1 MTRPCPWTSARTCLG
16 SDVIVAVDDSPD
28 VVAVIP
34 TLGRDAARLAR
45 CVAAL
50 RSQNSAL
57 RLAVVIV
64 LNAPRHEA
72 PALDDMDDCTV
83 LRPGLNLG
91 WAGGLQLGRHIAP
104 PRGRLW
110 LVQDDMTVEPTCLAT
125 LAARLDADPRLAI
138 AGPVVL
144 DENDRVVAGSCGG
157 VLRREPEISMDHW
170 YPREPIPVE
179 ELEGLDLLDYV
190 PSRGMLVDLSAWD
203 AVGGMFPGYYPVLWA
218 DVDLCTAM
226 RAAGRD
232 FTIVG
237 EARVRHE
244 GQGSTP
250 GPYGEFLFHRHRR
263 LFSARWA
270 DGTPPASAEHTS
282 VPPELAI
289 TIATAAAAL
298 AADLAADRTRLI
310 EVHDPLVA
318 ENAGLRHDLDA
329 LHASRSWRITRPLR
343 ALGRLRRRR

>member
-1 MTRPCPWTSARTCLG
+1 MTRPCRWTSARTYHG

-34 TLGRDAARLAR
+34 TLGRDAARLGH

-50 RSQNSAL
+50 RSQDSAL

-64 LNAPRHEA
+64 LNSPEHDAPE
-72 PALDDMDDCTV
+72 LDGMGDCTV

-91 WAGGLQLGRHIAP
+91 WAGGLQLGRHVGP
-104 PRGRLW
+104 LRGRLW
-110 LVQDDMTVEPTCLAT
+110 LVQDDMTVEPTCLAA

-138 AGPVVL
+138 AAPVVV
-144 DENDRVVAGSCGG
+144 DEYDRVVAGSCGG
-157 VLRREPEISMDHW
+157 VLQREPEIAMDRW

-190 PSRGMLVDLSAWD
+190 PSRGMLVELSAWD

-226 RAAGRD
+226 RATDRD

-250 GPYGEFLFHRHRR
+250 GPYGAFLFHRHRR
-263 LFSARWA
+263 LYSSRWA
-270 DGTPPASAEHTS
+270 GGASPAPAGGTP
-282 VPPELAI
+282 VPPALAI
-289 TIATAAAAL
+289 TIATAAASL

-318 ENAGLRHDLDA
+318 ENSALRHDLDA